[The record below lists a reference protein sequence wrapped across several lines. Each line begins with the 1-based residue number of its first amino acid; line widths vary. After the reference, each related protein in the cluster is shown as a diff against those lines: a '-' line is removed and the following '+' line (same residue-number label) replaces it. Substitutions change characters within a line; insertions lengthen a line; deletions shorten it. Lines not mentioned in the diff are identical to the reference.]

1 MKPKWEEEN
10 YTISICMSNFTDSE
24 SASLLSIA
32 SMFKPVS
39 NKLNFSQGK
48 QLPVNIKLD
57 GITYPI

>member
-1 MKPKWEEEN
+1 
-10 YTISICMSNFTDSE
+10 
-24 SASLLSIA
+24 
-32 SMFKPVS
+32 MFKPVS